1 MKKAEGVFEN
11 RVNRLVSGL
20 KFVTS
25 TQTRKISDEDK
36 QVLKEAMAVCNRLL
50 AEPPVTIPNTKTPT
64 PIIPM
69 ESAITLTATTSLI
82 RAGTLALD
90 WLRQLPVFIDTETTG
105 FERFAQVIELA
116 ITDASGNVLFESKL
130 RPTVTINPKAQEVHG
145 INLSSLKSAPTWPQV
160 AEKVRSLL
168 DGRKIIAYN
177 APFDSR
183 MMKQT
188 AAAFG
193 DPFGWWSDDNVLC
206 AMKLSVDA
214 FDIPK
219 KTLKLADAMAYAE
232 LSWQG
237 KAHTALADTQAMA
250 RLVSAISTFGKHR
263 EIDVATKAVVIA
275 TPAYANQGRP
285 WEDKDIHIIL
295 EQINQG
301 DVKVTATS
309 TLLGRSPYAIALK
322 AVHLGFKNKAWAST
336 FKVNASSDFAPRAD
350 PDPPL
355 STDADSPYGNV
366 YSDAMQHMKSITGRP
381 W

>member
-1 MKKAEGVFEN
+1 MKKTEAGVFEN
-11 RVNRLVSGL
+11 RVKRLVSGL

-25 TQTRKISDEDK
+25 TQIRKISDEDK

-50 AEPPVTIPNTKTPT
+50 AEPQPD
-64 PIIPM
+64 PIIPI
-69 ESAITLTATTSLI
+69 ESAITLTATTSLL

-105 FERFAQVIELA
+105 FEGFAQVIELA

-130 RPTVTINPKAQEVHG
+130 RPTVTINPRAQEVHG
-145 INLSSLKSAPTWPQV
+145 IKLSSLKSAPTWPQV

-193 DPFGWWSDDNVLC
+193 DPLGWWSDNNVLC
-206 AMKLSVDA
+206 AMTLAVDA

-219 KTLKLADAMAYAE
+219 RTLKLSDAMVYAE
-232 LSWQG
+232 LPWQG
-237 KAHTALADTQAMA
+237 KAHTARADTQAMA
-250 RLVSAISTFGKHR
+250 RLVSAISTFGKSR
-263 EIDVATKAVVIA
+263 ESDVAISFV
-275 TPAYANQGRP
+275 PPSGSEP
-285 WEDKDIHIIL
+285 P
-295 EQINQG
+295 
-301 DVKVTATS
+301 TS
-309 TLLGRSPYAIALK
+309 P
-322 AVHLGFKNKAWAST
+322 
-336 FKVNASSDFAPRAD
+336 
-350 PDPPL
+350 
-355 STDADSPYGNV
+355 DADSPYGDV
-366 YSDAMQHMKSITGRP
+366 YSDAMQHMKSITGRQ